1 MVVVLLILAII
12 IGVGL
17 YLMLL
22 LFSNLKIRVAKL
34 EISNI
39 LYPNI
44 TYDYQLNFG
53 FYFLNTIKI
62 LGFNVN
68 KAKIEKSKIVQKI
81 NIEEVEETIKLDK
94 QLFIHLKGLKPN
106 LQNLNLKLD
115 IGTEDAVITS
125 ALTFIISTALSIG
138 LPHVVKPKYYANI
151 YYEINPLYQGK
162 NLFNLSLNCIINV
175 KMVHIMNII
184 YIYLQ
189 KRREEKY
196 ERTSNRRAYAHSY
209 E

>member
-12 IGVGL
+12 ICAGL
-17 YLMLL
+17 YVMLL
-22 LFSNLKIRVAKL
+22 VFSNLKIGVAKL

-81 NIEEVEETIKLDK
+81 NIEEVEVDGVSVNKV
-94 QLFIHLKGLKPN
+94 F
-106 LQNLNLKLD
+106 
-115 IGTEDAVITS
+115 
-125 ALTFIISTALSIG
+125 
-138 LPHVVKPKYYANI
+138 
-151 YYEINPLYQGK
+151 
-162 NLFNLSLNCIINV
+162 SL
-175 KMVHIMNII
+175 
-184 YIYLQ
+184 
-189 KRREEKY
+189 
-196 ERTSNRRAYAHSY
+196 
-209 E
+209 